1 MLQVNSLGKSFGAFE
16 AVRDVTLEAAEGEL
30 VTLLGPSGCGKST
43 TLRCIAGL
51 EPPTSGKISMGGEC
65 IFSDQEGVNIPPERR
80 RIGMVFQSYAL
91 WPHMTVL
98 ENVGYPLRQQK
109 LSTAERDKRALG
121 ALELVGLANA
131 AKSSPGMLSGGQQQ
145 RVALARALAAQCRI
159 LLFDEPLSNLDVRLR
174 EQLRNEI
181 RDIQKRLGITAVY
194 VTHDQSEALAISDR
208 IVVMDKG
215 RIVQVGPP
223 QALYAR
229 PKTRF
234 AASFLGN
241 VNLLEVTE
249 IGTVGSDPAWLR
261 LGSEDGGEKRAP
273 VDECASKGAAG
284 NRLQLGVRC
293 ELIKLTAPGEDVF
306 RGDNRWEGTIRNSI
320 FLGDCIEYQISTSC
334 GTVLKAKVPP
344 YVRFTTGQAVVASI
358 APEDCFIIRD

>member
-1 MLQVNSLGKSFGAFE
+1 MLRVTSLGKSFGAFD
-16 AVRDVTLEAAEGEL
+16 AVRDVTIEAAEGEL

-51 EPPTSGKISMGGEC
+51 EPPTSGEITMGGEC
-65 IFSDQEGVNIPPERR
+65 IFSDRKGVNIPPERR

-91 WPHMTVL
+91 WPHMSVL
-98 ENVGYPLRQQK
+98 ENVAYPLRQQK
-109 LSTAERDKRALG
+109 LSATDRQKRALN
-121 ALELVGLANA
+121 ALELVGLAGA
-131 AKSSPGMLSGGQQQ
+131 SASSPGMLSGGQQQ
-145 RVALARALAAQCRI
+145 RIALARALASECRI

-215 RIVQVGPP
+215 RIVQIGPP
-223 QALYAR
+223 EALYAR
-229 PKTRF
+229 PNTRF

-241 VNLLEVTE
+241 VNLLEMTE
-249 IGTVGSDPAWLR
+249 IGTAGSDPGWLR
-261 LGSEDGGEKRAP
+261 LSSEDGEEKRAP
-273 VDECASKGAAG
+273 VDGGTSGAAAG
-284 NRLQLGVRC
+284 NRVQLGVRC
-293 ELIKLTAPGEDVF
+293 ELIKLMAPGEDVF
-306 RGDNRWEGTIRNSI
+306 GGDNRWEGTILASI
-320 FLGDCIEYQISTSC
+320 FLGDCIEYEIATPR

-344 YVRFTTGQAVVASI
+344 YVRFRAGQAVVASV
-358 APEDCFIIRD
+358 APQDCFIIRD